1 MSLPLAENKICGKY
15 IFYCLSII
23 PKCNLNNYFGGL
35 SKYEYTASML
45 PWAGIDRFVI
55 KC

>member
-1 MSLPLAENKICGKY
+1 MSLPLAEKIKN
-15 IFYCLSII
+15 ITVFNCLNINTI
-23 PKCNLNNYFGGL
+23 GILNNYYNCI

-45 PWAGIDRFVI
+45 PWAIIDRLVI